1 MAYCRL
7 LFVGGRANLNK
18 IYDDCDDSSSESKA
32 EIAFGADW
40 IEDYDWLTN
49 KEKERG
55 RTTDN
60 FTKDNKALY
69 QQILDG
75 YWVYCFDI
83 RDTKKYG
90 DFGWVNIPEQ
100 MEENAMYDRD
110 KESRNMQRIIEAIK
124 QLPDDTIFHFA
135 DSHW

>member
-1 MAYCRL
+1 MAHCRL
-7 LFVGGRANLNK
+7 LFVGGRANLDK

-32 EIAFGADW
+32 EIAFGSDW

-60 FTKDNKALY
+60 FTKGNKELY
-69 QQILDG
+69 QQILNDI
-75 YWVYCFDI
+75 WVYCYDI
-83 RDTKKYG
+83 RDTKNYG

-100 MEENAMYDRD
+100 MEENPHWDRD
-110 KESRNMQRIIEAIK
+110 IEKRNHQRIIEAIK
-124 QLPDDTIFHFA
+124 QLPDNTLFHFA

>member
-1 MAYCRL
+1 MAHCRL
-7 LFVGGRANLNK
+7 LFVGGRANLDK

-40 IEDYDWLTN
+40 IADYDWVS
-49 KEKERG
+49 EKERK

-60 FTKDNKALY
+60 FTKDNKELY

-83 RDTKKYG
+83 RDTKNYG

-100 MEENAMYDRD
+100 MEENPRYDFDIVRRN
-110 KESRNMQRIIEAIK
+110 KERIIEAIK
-124 QLPDDTIFHFA
+124 KLPDDTLFHFA